1 MESEIL
7 EKYVSKSSCLCLFFK
22 DFAISYLFIY
32 LFFFLNSGKIL
43 KKQLSFLNKYLDD
56 FEIKIRKCSSK

>member
-22 DFAISYLFIY
+22 DFAISYLFI
-32 LFFFLNSGKIL
+32 FFFFKF
-43 KKQLSFLNKYLDD
+43 KKN
-56 FEIKIRKCSSK
+56 FEEATLFSK